1 MRKTNVG
8 GQAVLEGVM
17 MRGTKGLAVAVR
29 KPDGEI
35 SVEYKD
41 IVPFTKRNKLFSL
54 PIIRGFLSLIDSL
67 REGIKA
73 LNYSAEFYDDDEEE
87 LSKFEKWLQSKLG
100 DKFDNT
106 ITTITMIFSF
116 LVAILLFVG
125 LPTIAANFLK
135 KIVASTILLNII
147 EGIIRV
153 VILIA
158 YIAVI
163 AKMDDINR
171 VYQYHGAEHK
181 TIFCYE
187 NEVELTPAN
196 VKKFSRFHPRCGT
209 NFLFL
214 VMIVSIIIFAFT
226 GWGSFLERIA
236 FRILLIPVVSGV
248 TYEIIK
254 WVGKSSSI
262 VSKIVAY
269 PGLQLQRLT
278 TREPD
283 ESQIEVAIAA
293 LKAAEG
299 IDNEDTTT
307 DK

>member
-17 MRGTKGLAVAVR
+17 MRGIKGLAVAVR

-41 IVPFTKRNKLFSL
+41 IVPFTKRNKFFAL
-54 PIIRGFLSLIDSL
+54 PIIRGFVSLIDSL

-73 LNYSAEFYDDDEEE
+73 LNYSAEFFEDDEEE
-87 LSKFEKWLQSKLG
+87 PSKFEKWLQNKLG

-106 ITTITMIFSF
+106 ITTITMIISF
-116 LVAILLFVG
+116 LAAVVLFVG

-135 KIVASTILLNII
+135 KVVTNTILLNII

-187 NEVELTPAN
+187 NEEELTPAN

-226 GWGSFLERIA
+226 GWGSFAERIA
-236 FRILLIPVVSGV
+236 FRICLIPVVSGV

-254 WVGKSSSI
+254 WVGKSSSVI
-262 VSKIVAY
+262 SKIVAY

-299 IDNEDTTT
+299 IDNEDKTT
-307 DK
+307 D